1 MNNDDVQAGPAQADV
16 QAATP
21 AAGGQAAPEV
31 VHAQAATDQIPANAE
46 TLSPVFKLVF
56 LSVFGITVGALL
68 INVALVMI
76 LDEPTAQAASL
87 IETCSTMA
95 KAGFGAIIG
104 LIGGKALPS

>member
-1 MNNDDVQAGPAQADV
+1 MNDDDVQAGPLQADV
-16 QAATP
+16 HAPPKP
-21 AAGGQAAPEV
+21 ADGQAAPD
-31 VHAQAATDQIPANAE
+31 VHPAPNQIPANPE

-56 LSVFGITVGALL
+56 LSVFSITIGALL
-68 INVALVMI
+68 LNVALVMI

-104 LIGGKALPS
+104 LIGGKALPN